1 MRRIVLLTSKR
12 TIMKK
17 SIFFI
22 AGAGLMLMAYACKKQ
37 LEEKP
42 YSFLIPKNYYL
53 NATDAQTALNGVLS
67 VFQQQTS
74 YQRTVWLIG
83 ELPADNLVGT
93 STSERLELNRFT
105 WTPANSEITNW
116 WKTSYQAISRANDLL
131 QNVPNINMDT
141 TARNNILGNARFLR
155 AMAYFDLVRNFG
167 DVPLVLRPITTAEDT
182 LLFPSRTPAAD
193 IYKTII
199 DDLKFAEANCL
210 AENKIPAASKGM
222 VSKGAAAA
230 LLGKVYLQRASTP
243 YADAQD
249 NQNAL
254 AALNRV
260 INSKV
265 YSLVAN
271 YSDVF
276 DNAKKNGPEHIF
288 SIQFGPGNN
297 GATSNIILRMFYPAQ
312 LGGAAPFTVDTT
324 FFKTGYAAEDSIR
337 KNWNMADKADTA
349 KNLPPFVYKYR
360 DPGYVKGSN
369 NSNVNWIVLR
379 YADVLLMQSEALN
392 NINPADATKFTG
404 VNAVRTRA
412 GLKDPAQQLNFT
424 NTPSKDDF
432 IDSLVKD
439 RARELF
445 VEGHRKYDLIR
456 LGRYKQVMAT
466 LGYTVPD
473 FRFLLPIPQTER
485 DVNKNLGQND
495 GYPK

>member
-1 MRRIVLLTSKR
+1 
-12 TIMKK
+12 MKK

-22 AGAGLMLMAYACKKQ
+22 AGAALVVMVSACKKK
-37 LEEKP
+37 LEEQP

-53 NATDAQTALNGVLS
+53 TATDAQTALNGVFN

-74 YQRTVWLIG
+74 YQRTVWLIS
-83 ELPADNLVGT
+83 ELPADNLVGIT
-93 STSERLELNRFT
+93 TSERLELNRFT
-105 WTPANSEITNW
+105 WTPANSEISNW

-131 QNVPNINMDT
+131 ANVPNITMDT

-182 LLFPSRTPAAD
+182 LLYPSRTDAGEV
-193 IYKTII
+193 YKTII
-199 DDLKFAEANCL
+199 DDLKFAEANCPL
-210 AENKIPAASKGM
+210 ENKIPAASKGM

-230 LLGKVYLQRASTP
+230 LLGKVYLQRASSP

-271 YSDVF
+271 YPDVF

-297 GATSNIILRMFYPAQ
+297 GATSNIILRMFYPAI

-392 NINPADATKFTG
+392 NINSGDATKFNG
-404 VNAVRTRA
+404 VNAVRARA

-424 NTPSKDDF
+424 NTPTQDAF

-445 VEGHRKYDLIR
+445 IEGHRKYDLIR
-456 LGRYKQVMAT
+456 LGRYKQVMAN
-466 LGYTVPD
+466 LGYNIPD
-473 FRFLLPIPQTER
+473 YRFLLPIPQTER
-485 DVNKNLGQND
+485 DVNKKLEQND